1 MKKIAFQG
9 RRGAYSESAA
19 YHLFGNDIEVVP
31 MDTFEEIFQGIET
44 GAVDGGAIPIEN
56 STAGSIYD
64 NYDLLYKW
72 RHPIVAEVKLQISHC
87 LCVPPGT
94 RLEDLREVLSH
105 PQGLAQCSRFFGRNA
120 GIKSTAFYDTA
131 GSAEEVA
138 RRGDKTVGAIASAY
152 AGKFYGLEILAEG
165 IENLPGV
172 NFTRFYAIQKT
183 AAELPEYGRTK
194 NADRANAVADR
205 AKTADGA
212 NASDREKLAAAKF
225 KNEQKPQKL
234 AQANSMN
241 IASANSVPV
250 IKTTL
255 LFMLKDSGKSGTLY
269 AALGCFA
276 KRGLNLTRIE
286 SRPHPDRPWEYI
298 FYISFEGSPK
308 DAIVVEALQ
317 ELQSYSDFVYRLGS
331 FIEGKT
337 VKLGAGWTSTP

>member
-44 GAVDGGAIPIEN
+44 GTVDGGAIPIEN

-72 RHPIVAEVKLQISHC
+72 RHPIVAEVKLQISHS
-87 LCVPPGT
+87 LCVLPGT

-105 PQGLAQCSRFFGRNA
+105 PQGLAQCSRFFGRNSS
-120 GIKSTAFYDTA
+120 IKSTAFYDTA

-183 AAELPEYGRTK
+183 AAELPGYEGSASAK
-194 NADRANAVADR
+194 ADDEIVANGNATAKSAHADAANFAE
-205 AKTADGA
+205 G
-212 NASDREKLAAAKF
+212 NAAK
-225 KNEQKPQKL
+225 
-234 AQANSMN
+234 
-241 IASANSVPV
+241 SAPV

-298 FYISFEGSPK
+298 FHLSFEGHPK
-308 DAIVVEALQ
+308 NPIVIEALQ
-317 ELQSYSDFVYRLGS
+317 ELQEYSDFVYRLGS
-331 FIEGKT
+331 FAEGKT
-337 VKLGAGWTSTP
+337 VKLNYEA

>member
-31 MDTFEEIFQGIET
+31 MDTFEQIFQGIET

-72 RHPIVAEVKLQISHC
+72 RHPIVGEVKLQISHS
-87 LCVPPGT
+87 LCALPGT
-94 RLEDLREVLSH
+94 KLADLKEVLSH
-105 PQGLAQCSRFFGRNA
+105 PQGLAQCSRFFGRNPQ
-120 GIKSTAFYDTA
+120 IKSTAFYDTA

-138 RRGDKTVGAIASAY
+138 KRGDKTVGAIASAY
-152 AGKFYGLEILAEG
+152 AGKFYGLDILAEG

-183 AAELPEYGRTK
+183 ANPLPETGT
-194 NADRANAVADR
+194 
-205 AKTADGA
+205 
-212 NASDREKLAAAKF
+212 
-225 KNEQKPQKL
+225 
-234 AQANSMN
+234 
-241 IASANSVPV
+241 

-255 LFMLKDSGKSGTLY
+255 LFMLSDSGKSGALH

-276 KRGLNLTRIE
+276 KRDLNLTRIE

-298 FYISFEGSPK
+298 FHLSFEGSPK
-308 DAIVVEALQ
+308 DAAVIEALE
-317 ELQSYSDFVYRLGS
+317 ELQSYCDFVYRLGS
-331 FIEGKT
+331 FREGT
-337 VKLGAGWTSTP
+337 TEKLTY

>member
-31 MDTFEEIFQGIET
+31 MDTFEQIFQGIET

-72 RHPIVAEVKLQISHC
+72 RHPIVGEVKLQISHS
-87 LCVPPGT
+87 LCALPGT
-94 RLEDLREVLSH
+94 KLADIKEVLSH
-105 PQGLAQCSRFFGRNA
+105 PQGLAQCSRFFGRNPQ
-120 GIKSTAFYDTA
+120 IKSTAFYDTA

-138 RRGDKTVGAIASAY
+138 KRGDKTVGAIASAY
-152 AGKFYGLEILAEG
+152 AGKFYGLDILAEG

-183 AAELPEYGRTK
+183 ANPLPETGT
-194 NADRANAVADR
+194 
-205 AKTADGA
+205 
-212 NASDREKLAAAKF
+212 
-225 KNEQKPQKL
+225 
-234 AQANSMN
+234 
-241 IASANSVPV
+241 

-255 LFMLKDSGKSGTLY
+255 LFMLSDSGKSGALH

-276 KRGLNLTRIE
+276 KRDLNLTRIE

-298 FYISFEGSPK
+298 FHLSFEGSPK
-308 DAIVVEALQ
+308 DPAVIEALE
-317 ELQSYSDFVYRLGS
+317 ELQSYCDFVYRLGS
-331 FIEGKT
+331 FREGT
-337 VKLGAGWTSTP
+337 TEKLSY

>member
-31 MDTFEEIFQGIET
+31 MDTFEQIFQGIET

-72 RHPIVAEVKLQISHC
+72 RHPIVGEVKLQISHS
-87 LCVPPGT
+87 LCALPGT
-94 RLEDLREVLSH
+94 KLEDIKEVLSH
-105 PQGLAQCSRFFGRNA
+105 PQGLAQCSRFFGRNPQ
-120 GIKSTAFYDTA
+120 IKSTAFYDTA
-131 GSAEEVA
+131 GSAEEIA
-138 RRGDKTVGAIASAY
+138 KRGDKTVGAIASAY
-152 AGKFYGLEILAEG
+152 AGKFYGLDILAEG

-183 AAELPEYGRTK
+183 ANPLPEEGT
-194 NADRANAVADR
+194 
-205 AKTADGA
+205 
-212 NASDREKLAAAKF
+212 
-225 KNEQKPQKL
+225 
-234 AQANSMN
+234 
-241 IASANSVPV
+241 

-255 LFMLKDSGKSGTLY
+255 LFMLSDSGKSGALH

-276 KRGLNLTRIE
+276 KRDLNLTRIE

-298 FYISFEGSPK
+298 FHLSFEGSPK
-308 DAIVVEALQ
+308 NPAVIDALK
-317 ELQSYSDFVYRLGS
+317 ELQTYCDFVYRLGS
-331 FIEGKT
+331 FREGT
-337 VKLGAGWTSTP
+337 TEKLSY

>member
-31 MDTFEEIFQGIET
+31 MDTFEQIFQGIET

-72 RHPIVAEVKLQISHC
+72 RHPIVGEVKLQISHS
-87 LCVPPGT
+87 LCALPGT
-94 RLEDLREVLSH
+94 KLADIKEVLSH
-105 PQGLAQCSRFFGRNA
+105 PQGLAQCSRFFGRNPQ
-120 GIKSTAFYDTA
+120 IKSTAFYDTA
-131 GSAEEVA
+131 GSAEEIA
-138 RRGDKTVGAIASAY
+138 KRGDKTVGAIASAY
-152 AGKFYGLEILAEG
+152 AGKFYGLNILAEG

-183 AAELPEYGRTK
+183 ANPLPETGT
-194 NADRANAVADR
+194 
-205 AKTADGA
+205 
-212 NASDREKLAAAKF
+212 
-225 KNEQKPQKL
+225 
-234 AQANSMN
+234 
-241 IASANSVPV
+241 

-255 LFMLKDSGKSGTLY
+255 LFMLSDSGKSGALH

-276 KRGLNLTRIE
+276 KRDLNLTRIE

-298 FYISFEGSPK
+298 FHLSFEGSPK
-308 DAIVVEALQ
+308 DPAVIEALK
-317 ELQSYSDFVYRLGS
+317 ELQSYCDFVYRLGS
-331 FIEGKT
+331 FREGT
-337 VKLGAGWTSTP
+337 TEKLSY

>member
-31 MDTFEEIFQGIET
+31 MDTFEQIFQGIET

-72 RHPIVAEVKLQISHC
+72 RHPIVGEVKLQISHS
-87 LCVPPGT
+87 LCALPGVKLT
-94 RLEDLREVLSH
+94 DLKEVLSH
-105 PQGLAQCSRFFGRNA
+105 PQGLAQCSRFFGRNPQ
-120 GIKSTAFYDTA
+120 IKSTAFYDTA
-131 GSAEEVA
+131 GSAEEV
-138 RRGDKTVGAIASAY
+138 
-152 AGKFYGLEILAEG
+152 FYGLDILAEG

-183 AAELPEYGRTK
+183 ANPLPEEGT
-194 NADRANAVADR
+194 
-205 AKTADGA
+205 
-212 NASDREKLAAAKF
+212 
-225 KNEQKPQKL
+225 
-234 AQANSMN
+234 
-241 IASANSVPV
+241 

-255 LFMLKDSGKSGTLY
+255 LFMLSDSGKSGALH

-276 KRGLNLTRIE
+276 KRNLNLTRIE

-298 FYISFEGSPK
+298 FHLSFEGSPK
-308 DAIVVEALQ
+308 DEAVIDALK
-317 ELQSYSDFVYRLGS
+317 ELQTYCDFVYRLGS
-331 FIEGKT
+331 FREGT
-337 VKLGAGWTSTP
+337 TEKLTY

>member
-72 RHPIVAEVKLQISHC
+72 RHPIVAEVKLQISHS
-87 LCVPPGT
+87 LCVLPGT
-94 RLEDLREVLSH
+94 KLEDLREVLSH
-105 PQGLAQCSRFFGRNA
+105 PQGLAQCSRFFGRNSS
-120 GIKSTAFYDTA
+120 IKSTAFYDTA

-183 AAELPEYGRTK
+183 AAELPSCEGS
-194 NADRANAVADR
+194 AG
-205 AKTADGA
+205 AK
-212 NASDREKLAAAKF
+212 
-225 KNEQKPQKL
+225 
-234 AQANSMN
+234 
-241 IASANSVPV
+241 SAPV

-298 FYISFEGSPK
+298 FHLSFEGHPK
-308 DAIVVEALQ
+308 NPIVIDALQ
-317 ELQSYSDFVYRLGS
+317 ELQEYSDFVYRLGS
-331 FIEGKT
+331 FAEGKT
-337 VKLGAGWTSTP
+337 VKLSYEV

>member
-31 MDTFEEIFQGIET
+31 MDT

-72 RHPIVAEVKLQISHC
+72 RHPIVGEVKLQISHS
-87 LCVPPGT
+87 LCALPGT
-94 RLEDLREVLSH
+94 KLADIKEVLSH
-105 PQGLAQCSRFFGRNA
+105 PQGLAQCSRFFGRNPK
-120 GIKSTAFYDTA
+120 IKSTAFYDTA
-131 GSAEEVA
+131 GSAEEIA
-138 RRGDKTVGAIASAY
+138 KRGDKTVGAIASAY
-152 AGKFYGLEILAEG
+152 AGKFYGLDILAEG

-183 AAELPEYGRTK
+183 ANPLPETGT
-194 NADRANAVADR
+194 
-205 AKTADGA
+205 
-212 NASDREKLAAAKF
+212 
-225 KNEQKPQKL
+225 
-234 AQANSMN
+234 
-241 IASANSVPV
+241 

-255 LFMLKDSGKSGTLY
+255 LFMLSDSGKSGALH

-276 KRGLNLTRIE
+276 KRDLNLTRIE

-298 FYISFEGSPK
+298 FHLSFEGSPK
-308 DAIVVEALQ
+308 DPAVIEALE
-317 ELQSYSDFVYRLGS
+317 ELQSYCDFVYRLGS
-331 FIEGKT
+331 FREGT
-337 VKLGAGWTSTP
+337 TEKLSY

>member
-31 MDTFEEIFQGIET
+31 MDTFEQIFQGIET

-72 RHPIVAEVKLQISHC
+72 RHPIVGEVKLQISHS
-87 LCVPPGT
+87 LCALPGT
-94 RLEDLREVLSH
+94 KLADIKEVLSH
-105 PQGLAQCSRFFGRNA
+105 PQGLAQCSRFFGRNPQ
-120 GIKSTAFYDTA
+120 IKSTAFYDTA
-131 GSAEEVA
+131 GSAEEIA
-138 RRGDKTVGAIASAY
+138 KRGDKTVGAIASAY
-152 AGKFYGLEILAEG
+152 AGKFYGLDILAEG

-183 AAELPEYGRTK
+183 ANPLPETGT
-194 NADRANAVADR
+194 
-205 AKTADGA
+205 
-212 NASDREKLAAAKF
+212 
-225 KNEQKPQKL
+225 
-234 AQANSMN
+234 
-241 IASANSVPV
+241 

-255 LFMLKDSGKSGTLY
+255 LFMLSDSGKSGALH

-276 KRGLNLTRIE
+276 KRDLNLTRIE

-298 FYISFEGSPK
+298 FHLSFEGSPK
-308 DAIVVEALQ
+308 NPAVIEALE
-317 ELQSYSDFVYRLGS
+317 ELQTYCDFVYRLGS
-331 FIEGKT
+331 FREGT
-337 VKLGAGWTSTP
+337 TEKLTY

>member
-31 MDTFEEIFQGIET
+31 MDTFEQIFQGIET

-72 RHPIVAEVKLQISHC
+72 RHPIVGEVKLQISHS
-87 LCVPPGT
+87 LCALPGT
-94 RLEDLREVLSH
+94 KLADLKEVLSH
-105 PQGLAQCSRFFGRNA
+105 PQGLAQCSRFFGRNPQ
-120 GIKSTAFYDTA
+120 IKSTAFYDTA

-138 RRGDKTVGAIASAY
+138 KRGDKTVGAIASAY
-152 AGKFYGLEILAEG
+152 AGKFYGLDILAEG

-183 AAELPEYGRTK
+183 ANPLPETGT
-194 NADRANAVADR
+194 
-205 AKTADGA
+205 
-212 NASDREKLAAAKF
+212 
-225 KNEQKPQKL
+225 
-234 AQANSMN
+234 
-241 IASANSVPV
+241 

-255 LFMLKDSGKSGTLY
+255 LFMLSDSGKSGALH

-276 KRGLNLTRIE
+276 KRDLNLTRIE

-298 FYISFEGSPK
+298 FHLSFEGSPK
-308 DAIVVEALQ
+308 DPAVIEALK
-317 ELQSYSDFVYRLGS
+317 ELQSYCDFVYRLGS
-331 FIEGKT
+331 FREGT
-337 VKLGAGWTSTP
+337 TEKLSY

>member
-72 RHPIVAEVKLQISHC
+72 RHPIVAEVKLQISHS
-87 LCVPPGT
+87 LCVLPGT
-94 RLEDLREVLSH
+94 KLEDLREVLSH
-105 PQGLAQCSRFFGRNA
+105 PQGLAQCSRFFGRNT

-183 AAELPEYGRTK
+183 AAELPEYGRA
-194 NADRANAVADR
+194 NADA
-205 AKTADGA
+205 
-212 NASDREKLAAAKF
+212 DREKLAQANSE
-225 KNEQKPQKL
+225 NEQKPQKL
-234 AQANSMN
+234 AQANFAN
-241 IASANSVPV
+241 VANENSAPV

-331 FIEGKT
+331 FVEGKT
-337 VKLGAGWTSTP
+337 VKLGAGWTSSP

>member
-31 MDTFEEIFQGIET
+31 MDTFEQIFQGIET

-72 RHPIVAEVKLQISHC
+72 RHPIVGEVKLQISHS
-87 LCVPPGT
+87 LCALPET
-94 RLEDLREVLSH
+94 KLADIKEVLSH
-105 PQGLAQCSRFFGRNA
+105 PQGLAQCSRFFGRNPK
-120 GIKSTAFYDTA
+120 IKSTAFYDTA

-138 RRGDKTVGAIASAY
+138 KRGDKTVGAIASAY
-152 AGKFYGLEILAEG
+152 AGKFYGLDILAEG

-183 AAELPEYGRTK
+183 ANPLPEEGT
-194 NADRANAVADR
+194 
-205 AKTADGA
+205 
-212 NASDREKLAAAKF
+212 
-225 KNEQKPQKL
+225 
-234 AQANSMN
+234 
-241 IASANSVPV
+241 

-255 LFMLKDSGKSGTLY
+255 LFMLSDSGKSGALH

-276 KRGLNLTRIE
+276 KRDLNLTRIE

-298 FYISFEGSPK
+298 FHLSFEGSPK
-308 DAIVVEALQ
+308 DAAVIEALK
-317 ELQSYSDFVYRLGS
+317 ELQTYCDFVYRLGS
-331 FIEGKT
+331 FREGT
-337 VKLGAGWTSTP
+337 TEKLSY

>member
-31 MDTFEEIFQGIET
+31 MDTFEQIFQGIET

-72 RHPIVAEVKLQISHC
+72 RHPIVGEVKLQISHS
-87 LCVPPGT
+87 LCALPGT
-94 RLEDLREVLSH
+94 KLEDIKEVLSH
-105 PQGLAQCSRFFGRNA
+105 PQGLAQCSRFFGRNPQ
-120 GIKSTAFYDTA
+120 IRSTAFYDTA

-138 RRGDKTVGAIASAY
+138 KRGDKTVGAIASAY
-152 AGKFYGLEILAEG
+152 AGKFYGLDILAEG

-183 AAELPEYGRTK
+183 ANPLPEEGT
-194 NADRANAVADR
+194 
-205 AKTADGA
+205 
-212 NASDREKLAAAKF
+212 
-225 KNEQKPQKL
+225 
-234 AQANSMN
+234 
-241 IASANSVPV
+241 

-255 LFMLKDSGKSGTLY
+255 LFMLSDSGKSGALH

-276 KRGLNLTRIE
+276 KRNLNLTRIE

-298 FYISFEGSPK
+298 FHLSFEGSPK
-308 DAIVVEALQ
+308 DPAVIEALE
-317 ELQSYSDFVYRLGS
+317 ELQSYCDFVYRLGS
-331 FIEGKT
+331 FREGT
-337 VKLGAGWTSTP
+337 TEKLSY

>member
-31 MDTFEEIFQGIET
+31 MDTFEQIFQGIET

-72 RHPIVAEVKLQISHC
+72 RHPIVGEVKLQISHS
-87 LCVPPGT
+87 LCALPGT
-94 RLEDLREVLSH
+94 KLADLKEVLSH
-105 PQGLAQCSRFFGRNA
+105 PQGLAQCSRFFGRNPQ
-120 GIKSTAFYDTA
+120 IKSTAFYDTA

-138 RRGDKTVGAIASAY
+138 KRGDKTVGAIASAY
-152 AGKFYGLEILAEG
+152 AGKFYGLDILAEG

-183 AAELPEYGRTK
+183 ANPLPETGT
-194 NADRANAVADR
+194 
-205 AKTADGA
+205 
-212 NASDREKLAAAKF
+212 
-225 KNEQKPQKL
+225 
-234 AQANSMN
+234 
-241 IASANSVPV
+241 

-255 LFMLKDSGKSGTLY
+255 LFMLSDSGKSGALH

-276 KRGLNLTRIE
+276 KRDLNLTRIE

-298 FYISFEGSPK
+298 FHLSFEGSPK
-308 DAIVVEALQ
+308 DPAVIEALK
-317 ELQSYSDFVYRLGS
+317 ELQTYCDFVYRLGS
-331 FIEGKT
+331 FREGT
-337 VKLGAGWTSTP
+337 TEKLTY

>member
-72 RHPIVAEVKLQISHC
+72 RHPIVAEVKLQISHS
-87 LCVPPGT
+87 LCVLPGT

-105 PQGLAQCSRFFGRNA
+105 PQGLAQCSRFFGRNSS
-120 GIKSTAFYDTA
+120 IKSTAFYDTA

-183 AAELPEYGRTK
+183 AAELPGCEG
-194 NADRANAVADR
+194 
-205 AKTADGA
+205 
-212 NASDREKLAAAKF
+212 S
-225 KNEQKPQKL
+225 
-234 AQANSMN
+234 
-241 IASANSVPV
+241 ASANFAEGNAANSAKSAEGNAAKSAPV

-298 FYISFEGSPK
+298 FHLSFEGSPK
-308 DAIVVEALQ
+308 DPTVVEALQ

-331 FIEGKT
+331 FAEGKT
-337 VKLGAGWTSTP
+337 VKFSRQ

>member
-31 MDTFEEIFQGIET
+31 MDTFEQIFQGIET

-72 RHPIVAEVKLQISHC
+72 RHPIVGEVKLQISHS
-87 LCVPPGT
+87 LCALPGT
-94 RLEDLREVLSH
+94 KLADIKEVLSH
-105 PQGLAQCSRFFGRNA
+105 PQGLAQCSRFFGRNPQ
-120 GIKSTAFYDTA
+120 IRSTAFYDTA

-138 RRGDKTVGAIASAY
+138 KRGDKTVGAIASAY
-152 AGKFYGLEILAEG
+152 AGKFYGLDILAEG

-183 AAELPEYGRTK
+183 ANPLPETGT
-194 NADRANAVADR
+194 
-205 AKTADGA
+205 
-212 NASDREKLAAAKF
+212 
-225 KNEQKPQKL
+225 
-234 AQANSMN
+234 
-241 IASANSVPV
+241 

-255 LFMLKDSGKSGTLY
+255 LFMLSDSGKSGALH

-276 KRGLNLTRIE
+276 KRDLNLTRIE

-298 FYISFEGSPK
+298 FHLSFEGSPK
-308 DAIVVEALQ
+308 DPAVIEALE
-317 ELQSYSDFVYRLGS
+317 ELQSYCDFVYRLGS
-331 FIEGKT
+331 FREGT
-337 VKLGAGWTSTP
+337 TEKLSY

>member
-31 MDTFEEIFQGIET
+31 MDTFEQIFQGIET

-72 RHPIVAEVKLQISHC
+72 RHPIVGEVKLQISHS
-87 LCVPPGT
+87 LCALPGT
-94 RLEDLREVLSH
+94 KLADLKEVLSH
-105 PQGLAQCSRFFGRNA
+105 PQGLAQCSRFFGRNPQ
-120 GIKSTAFYDTA
+120 IKSTAFYDTA

-138 RRGDKTVGAIASAY
+138 KRGDKTVGAIASAY
-152 AGKFYGLEILAEG
+152 AGKFYGLDILAEG

-183 AAELPEYGRTK
+183 ANPLPETGT
-194 NADRANAVADR
+194 
-205 AKTADGA
+205 
-212 NASDREKLAAAKF
+212 
-225 KNEQKPQKL
+225 
-234 AQANSMN
+234 
-241 IASANSVPV
+241 

-255 LFMLKDSGKSGTLY
+255 LFMLSDSGKSGALH

-276 KRGLNLTRIE
+276 KRDLNLTRIE

-298 FYISFEGSPK
+298 FHLSFEGSPK
-308 DAIVVEALQ
+308 DPAVIEALK
-317 ELQSYSDFVYRLGS
+317 ELQTYCDFVYRLGS
-331 FIEGKT
+331 FREGST
-337 VKLGAGWTSTP
+337 EKLSY

>member
-19 YHLFGNDIEVVP
+19 YHLFGNDIEVIP
-31 MDTFEEIFQGIET
+31 MDTFEQIFQGIET

-72 RHPIVAEVKLQISHC
+72 RHPIVGEVKLQISHS
-87 LCVPPGT
+87 LCALPGT
-94 RLEDLREVLSH
+94 KLEDIKEVLSH
-105 PQGLAQCSRFFGRNA
+105 PQGLAQCSRFFGRNPN
-120 GIKSTAFYDTA
+120 IKSTAFYDTA

-138 RRGDKTVGAIASAY
+138 KRGDKTVGAIASAY
-152 AGKFYGLEILAEG
+152 AGKFYGLDILAEG

-183 AAELPEYGRTK
+183 ANPLPETGT
-194 NADRANAVADR
+194 
-205 AKTADGA
+205 
-212 NASDREKLAAAKF
+212 
-225 KNEQKPQKL
+225 
-234 AQANSMN
+234 
-241 IASANSVPV
+241 

-255 LFMLKDSGKSGTLY
+255 LFMLSDSGKSGALH

-276 KRGLNLTRIE
+276 KRDLNLTRIE

-298 FYISFEGSPK
+298 FHLSFEGSPK
-308 DAIVVEALQ
+308 DPAVIDALK
-317 ELQSYSDFVYRLGS
+317 ELQTYCDFVYRLGS
-331 FIEGKT
+331 FREGT
-337 VKLGAGWTSTP
+337 TEKLSY

>member
-31 MDTFEEIFQGIET
+31 MDTFEQIFQGIET

-72 RHPIVAEVKLQISHC
+72 RHPIVGEVKLQISHS
-87 LCVPPGT
+87 LCALPGT
-94 RLEDLREVLSH
+94 KLEDIKEVLSH
-105 PQGLAQCSRFFGRNA
+105 PQGLAQCSRFFGRNPQ
-120 GIKSTAFYDTA
+120 IKSTAFYDTA

-138 RRGDKTVGAIASAY
+138 KRGDKTIGAIASAY
-152 AGKFYGLEILAEG
+152 AGKFYGLDILAEG

-183 AAELPEYGRTK
+183 ANPLPETGT
-194 NADRANAVADR
+194 
-205 AKTADGA
+205 
-212 NASDREKLAAAKF
+212 
-225 KNEQKPQKL
+225 
-234 AQANSMN
+234 
-241 IASANSVPV
+241 

-255 LFMLKDSGKSGTLY
+255 LFMLSDSGKSGALH

-276 KRGLNLTRIE
+276 KRDLNLTRIE

-298 FYISFEGSPK
+298 FHLSFEGSPK
-308 DAIVVEALQ
+308 NPAVIEALE
-317 ELQSYSDFVYRLGS
+317 ELQTYCDFVYRLGS
-331 FIEGKT
+331 FREGT
-337 VKLGAGWTSTP
+337 TEKLTY

>member
-31 MDTFEEIFQGIET
+31 MDTFEQIFQGIET

-72 RHPIVAEVKLQISHC
+72 RHPIVGEVKLQISHS
-87 LCVPPGT
+87 LCALPGT
-94 RLEDLREVLSH
+94 KLADIKEVLSH
-105 PQGLAQCSRFFGRNA
+105 PQGLAQCSRFFGRNPN
-120 GIKSTAFYDTA
+120 IKSIAFYDTA

-138 RRGDKTVGAIASAY
+138 KRGDKTVGAIASAY
-152 AGKFYGLEILAEG
+152 AGKFYGLDILAEG

-183 AAELPEYGRTK
+183 ANPLPETGT
-194 NADRANAVADR
+194 
-205 AKTADGA
+205 
-212 NASDREKLAAAKF
+212 
-225 KNEQKPQKL
+225 
-234 AQANSMN
+234 
-241 IASANSVPV
+241 

-255 LFMLKDSGKSGTLY
+255 LFMLSDSGKSGALH

-276 KRGLNLTRIE
+276 KRDLNLTRIE

-298 FYISFEGSPK
+298 FHLSFEGSPK
-308 DAIVVEALQ
+308 DPAVIEALE
-317 ELQSYSDFVYRLGS
+317 ELQSYCDFVYRLGS
-331 FIEGKT
+331 FREGT
-337 VKLGAGWTSTP
+337 TEKLSY

>member
-31 MDTFEEIFQGIET
+31 MDTFEQIFQGIET

-72 RHPIVAEVKLQISHC
+72 RHPIVGEVKLQISHS
-87 LCVPPGT
+87 LCALPGT
-94 RLEDLREVLSH
+94 KLEDIKEVLSH
-105 PQGLAQCSRFFGRNA
+105 PQGLAQCSRFFGRNPQ
-120 GIKSTAFYDTA
+120 IKSTAFYDTA
-131 GSAEEVA
+131 GSAEEIA
-138 RRGDKTVGAIASAY
+138 KRGDKTVGAIASAY
-152 AGKFYGLEILAEG
+152 AGKFYGLDILAEG

-183 AAELPEYGRTK
+183 ANPLPEEGT
-194 NADRANAVADR
+194 
-205 AKTADGA
+205 
-212 NASDREKLAAAKF
+212 
-225 KNEQKPQKL
+225 
-234 AQANSMN
+234 
-241 IASANSVPV
+241 

-255 LFMLKDSGKSGTLY
+255 LFMLSDSGKSGALH

-276 KRGLNLTRIE
+276 KRDLNLTRIE

-298 FYISFEGSPK
+298 FHLSFEGSPK
-308 DAIVVEALQ
+308 NPAVIEALE
-317 ELQSYSDFVYRLGS
+317 ELQSYCDFVYRLGS
-331 FIEGKT
+331 FREGT
-337 VKLGAGWTSTP
+337 TEKLSY

>member
-31 MDTFEEIFQGIET
+31 MDTFEQIFQGIET

-72 RHPIVAEVKLQISHC
+72 RHPIVGEVKLQISHS
-87 LCVPPGT
+87 LCALPGT
-94 RLEDLREVLSH
+94 KLADIKEVLSH
-105 PQGLAQCSRFFGRNA
+105 PQGLAQCSRFFGRNPQ
-120 GIKSTAFYDTA
+120 IKSTAFYDTA
-131 GSAEEVA
+131 GSAEEIA
-138 RRGDKTVGAIASAY
+138 KRGDKTVGAIASAY
-152 AGKFYGLEILAEG
+152 AGKFYGLDILAEG

-183 AAELPEYGRTK
+183 ANPLPEEGT
-194 NADRANAVADR
+194 
-205 AKTADGA
+205 
-212 NASDREKLAAAKF
+212 
-225 KNEQKPQKL
+225 
-234 AQANSMN
+234 
-241 IASANSVPV
+241 

-255 LFMLKDSGKSGTLY
+255 LFMLSDSGKSGALH

-276 KRGLNLTRIE
+276 KRDLNLTRIE

-298 FYISFEGSPK
+298 FHLSFEGSPK
-308 DAIVVEALQ
+308 NPAVIEALE
-317 ELQSYSDFVYRLGS
+317 ELQSYCDFVYRLGS
-331 FIEGKT
+331 FREGT
-337 VKLGAGWTSTP
+337 TEKLSY